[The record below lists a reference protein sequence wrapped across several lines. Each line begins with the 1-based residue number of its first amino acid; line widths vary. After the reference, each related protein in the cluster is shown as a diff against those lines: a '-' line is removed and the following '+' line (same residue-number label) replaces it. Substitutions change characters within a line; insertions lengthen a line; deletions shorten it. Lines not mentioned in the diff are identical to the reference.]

1 MRKAS
6 AQGVLGCSML
16 QEMRE
21 EGRFPQ
27 ESLPASCSAE
37 ADEEITIVEAVGR
50 NETLIVQE
58 VEAGSRLD
66 LFLAFRLGITRSF
79 ARKLLDS
86 GNVNIA
92 SAKKVKPGLK
102 ISPGL
107 VVSATLPAPE
117 TMDLEPENVPFSVIH
132 EDPWLIVVNKPAGV
146 VVHPAPGNWRG
157 TLVHGLL
164 YRFDSWGTFN
174 NVYRPG
180 IVHRLDGPTSGLL
193 VVARDQKTLDSL
205 QEQFRLREVEKRY
218 LALVEGNIRHTRGRI
233 ELPIGRSSSNRLRM
247 AVDPDGKPAIT
258 EFRVLWSCG
267 GYTFVE
273 CHILTG
279 RTHQIRVH
287 LSHIGH
293 PLVGDALYGA
303 SGKDAEKLGRVF
315 LHSWKLSFKH
325 PVSGKKVWF
334 TCPLPSELTGRL
346 RGILSTNRD

>member
-6 AQGVLGCSML
+6 APDARVCSVPKG
-16 QEMRE
+16 MRE

-27 ESLPASCSAE
+27 ELVPESSSPE
-37 ADEEITIVEAVGR
+37 TDEEIAVTEAGGR
-50 NETLIVQE
+50 SETLIVQE

-66 LFLAFRLGITRSF
+66 LFLALRLGITRSF

-86 GNVNIA
+86 GNIDLS

-102 ISPGL
+102 ITPGL

-117 TMDLEPENVPFSVIH
+117 TMDLEPENVPFTVVH

-164 YRFDSWGTFN
+164 FRFDSWGVFN
-174 NVYRPG
+174 NVHRPG

-193 VVARDQKTLDSL
+193 VVAKDQETLDGL
-205 QEQFRLREVEKRY
+205 QKQFRLREVEKRY
-218 LALVEGNIRHTRGRI
+218 LALVEGKIRHTSGRI

-247 AVDPDGKPAIT
+247 TVDPDGKKAVT
-258 EFRVLWSCG
+258 EFRVLWSRS

-287 LSHIGH
+287 MSHIGH

-315 LHSWKLSFKH
+315 LHSWKLSFRH
-325 PVSGKKVWF
+325 PVSGKTVWF
-334 TCPLPSELTGRL
+334 TCPLPGELTGQL
-346 RGILSTNRD
+346 QDILSTNRD

>member
-1 MRKAS
+1 MPKAF
-6 AQGVLGCSML
+6 AQDARACFRL
-16 QEMRE
+16 QGMRE
-21 EGRFPQ
+21 EERSTQ
-27 ESLPASCSAE
+27 ESFSSSCPAE
-37 ADEEITIVEAVGR
+37 ADEELAASGDR

-66 LFLAFRLGITRSF
+66 LFLALRLGITRSF

-86 GNVNIA
+86 GNVRLA
-92 SAKKVKPGLK
+92 SKKKVKPGLK
-102 ISPGL
+102 ITPGL
-107 VVSATLPAPE
+107 VVDATLPAPE
-117 TMDLEPENVPFSVIH
+117 TMDLEPEDVPFSVVY
-132 EDPWLIVVNKPAGV
+132 EDPRLVVVNKPAGV

-174 NVYRPG
+174 NVHRPG

-193 VVARDQKTLDSL
+193 VVARDQNTLDAL

-218 LALVEGNIRHTRGRI
+218 LAFVEGTIRHKSGRI

-247 AVDPDGKPAIT
+247 AVDPGGRQAVT
-258 EFRVLWSCG
+258 EFRVLWSSG

-287 LSHIGH
+287 MSHIGH
-293 PLVGDALYGA
+293 PLVGDVLYGA
-303 SGKDAEKLGRVF
+303 SGKVAEKLGRVF
-315 LHSWKLSFKH
+315 LHSWKLSFRH
-325 PVSGKKVWF
+325 PVSGKTVSF
-334 TCPLPSELTGRL
+334 TCPLPGELIAQL
-346 RGILSTNRD
+346 RDVLSTNRD